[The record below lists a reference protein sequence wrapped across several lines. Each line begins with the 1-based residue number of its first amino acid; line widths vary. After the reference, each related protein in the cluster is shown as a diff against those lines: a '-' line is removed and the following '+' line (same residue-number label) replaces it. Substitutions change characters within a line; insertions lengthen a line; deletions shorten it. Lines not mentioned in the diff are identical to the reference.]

1 MTLRDALTK
10 KKRRAVL
17 IAYAGMGVFAFGM
30 AVSAGQLPW
39 VAVGIAG
46 FVTSAAAILYLM
58 FFLKC
63 PACGGRIGYAIS
75 YPGGPFS
82 VSRKIRYCPFCS
94 ASLDSDVGK
103 HAV

>member
-1 MTLRDALTK
+1 MTLRDALTR
-10 KKRRAVL
+10 KKRKAAL
-17 IAYAGMGVFAFGM
+17 IAYAGMGVFALGM
-30 AVSAGQLPW
+30 AFSAGQPPW
-39 VAVGIAG
+39 LVVGIAG
-46 FVTSAAAILYLM
+46 FVTSASAILYLM

-82 VSRKIRYCPFCS
+82 VSRKIRYCPFCG
-94 ASLDSDVGK
+94 ASLDSDVAK